1 MVGKRRVA
9 LVLGVVLTAAGCVNV
24 DNRMVA
30 PEPTLLDDAD
40 LLFVDM
46 DAVRQM
52 VPQGAPFSQG
62 LRVGYLDLTDQAA
75 GRVDLA
81 DRMHFGRKAVASA
94 KGLNVQP
101 DQPALRRL
109 PEAAKGE
116 LEAGRARL
124 MAALEGNGRL
134 RAPADASKAQT
145 AFDCWLERTEAG
157 DQAGAQVCKA
167 RFEEAV
173 AAVERALGPAAPQ
186 QYLVFFA
193 WDRADI
199 SPVALQVIEQ
209 VAADYKAGRMVRLH
223 LAGHA
228 DRSGPEAYNMRLSE
242 RRARAVARELERLG
256 VPQSALDLKW
266 YGETRPR
273 VPTADGVREAQN
285 RRVEITWD

>member
-1 MVGKRRVA
+1 MVAKRRVA
-9 LVLGVVLTAAGCVNV
+9 LLLGLALTAAGCANPG
-24 DNRMVA
+24 DRMVA
-30 PEPTLLDDAD
+30 PEPTVLDDAD
-40 LLFVDM
+40 LFFVDM

-75 GRVDLA
+75 GRVDLL
-81 DRMHFGRKAVASA
+81 DRAHFGRKAVASA

-101 DQPALRRL
+101 DAPALRRIA
-109 PEAAKGE
+109 EAAKGE
-116 LEAGRARL
+116 FEAARARL
-124 MAALEGNGRL
+124 LAALDADGRL
-134 RAPADASKAQT
+134 RAPADAAKAQT
-145 AFDCWLERTEAG
+145 AYDCWLERTEAG
-157 DQAGAQVCKA
+157 DQAGAAACKA

-173 AAVERALGPAAPQ
+173 AAVERALAPAAPQ

-199 SPVALQVIEQ
+199 SPVARQVIEQ
-209 VAADYKAGRMVRLH
+209 VAADFKAGKMVRLH

-242 RRARAVARELERLG
+242 RRARAVARELEQLG
-256 VPQSALDLKW
+256 VPASALDLKW

>member
-116 LEAGRARL
+116 LEAGRVRL